1 MVIHWH
7 APDICHADA
16 MAGYLSNQG
25 TRLFDH
31 SRCRPPPGDDLRA
44 YAEHLGPWR
53 KFVSPRCPAGDMC
66 VASQPGAWRMTLQL
80 GTRAKETRALSS
92 GDGFA
97 SCSDAGPACG
107 PLRSRRRHRGAR
119 GAAQGHS
126 PQACHMR
133 HVTGRGLKDGVTAA
147 GGRSCCPIRQT
158 LSTIEFRFERSR
170 AELSSPCRITSFR

>member
-1 MVIHWH
+1 MATFIEQHAHEILAILSCSDHMMIHRH

-66 VASQPGAWRMTLQL
+66 VASQPGAWRMTLHL
-80 GTRAKETRALSS
+80 GTRSE
-92 GDGFA
+92 GDTSA
-97 SCSDAGPACG
+97 I
-107 PLRSRRRHRGAR
+107 RRRWLRLVLR
-119 GAAQGHS
+119 RW
-126 PQACHMR
+126 PR
-133 HVTGRGLKDGVTAA
+133 
-147 GGRSCCPIRQT
+147 
-158 LSTIEFRFERSR
+158 
-170 AELSSPCRITSFR
+170 